1 MEYLTNIPSI
11 VLLTLSIIAL
21 PSNKAKKAL
30 AVGCDTYYRITGQIA
45 GCTEASTE
53 NARELWLERYSTCLE
68 IQLSQEISIYKN
80 KITTYYAEGR
90 ENSEPNLAFDTLTLE
105 DNHTSSFPILLKR
118 SVGYRGNADFC
129 NR

>member
-68 IQLSQEISIYKN
+68 IQLSQEISILRLTQCSKFCPP
-80 KITTYYAEGR
+80 
-90 ENSEPNLAFDTLTLE
+90 SPPTLGGTE
-105 DNHTSSFPILLKR
+105 SKVPQTWGI
-118 SVGYRGNADFC
+118 
-129 NR
+129 